1 MSWRKFKSN
10 KEETKAVKKALAKIG
25 QSKAKVTHGRG
36 TASGWLDV
44 YIPKQPGDFFEN
56 LIYFKKYLMEVTGRS
71 GEYDGRIQ
79 IVFV

>member
-1 MSWRKFKSN
+1 MSWRNFKTN
-10 KEETKAVKKALAKIG
+10 AEETKAVKKALAKIG

-36 TASGWLDV
+36 TASGWLKV
-44 YIPKQPGDFFEN
+44 FIPKQPGD
-56 LIYFKKYLMEVTGRS
+56 YFAHLAYFQKYLMEVTGRS